1 MARNRRGRRG
11 GVVTEIKIT
20 VQNLAAVE
28 RSLAQYGA
36 KAEAEIAKAVTAAA
50 LTITN
55 DIKRAIQGP
64 PKTGRIYKRGK
75 RGRDHQA
82 SAPGEAP
89 ASDTGAL
96 ASAII
101 YTKPNPLTAIVAVRA
116 DATNEKGKA
125 KPLQYAVWLEYGTR
139 RIAPRPSWR
148 PAVDKNTPLFQKL
161 IDAAIRRAAQ

>member
-1 MARNRRGRRG
+1 
-11 GVVTEIKIT
+11 VTEIKIT

-28 RSLAQYGA
+28 RALAQYGA

-75 RGRDHQA
+75 LGRNHQA

-89 ASDTGAL
+89 ATDTGAL
-96 ASAII
+96 VNSIAYKQETKLSAIVSSRL
-101 YTKPNPLTAIVAVRA
+101 N
-116 DATNEKGKA
+116 
-125 KPLQYAVWLEYGTR
+125 YAPWLEYGTR

-161 IDAAIRRAAQ
+161 VDAAIRRAAQ